1 MSLHFPIQ
9 SRVGVSHNL
18 RTGNANGQQM
28 ETSEIQSSGQF
39 FLSYLTNAN
48 LRAIFLLEDQ
58 RFLLK
63 PIFVVR
69 NQLLSQLLN
78 CNRPFIVSECPYP
91 GAIHAGYLSKL
102 GGGHFSKREDRNSNL
117 VLLSCSFGSKGTFV
131 ISIWTKLSFSLG
143 ELSMHVSPFYLS
155 DLKIPFIP
163 LLSRN
168 GFSSCGS
175 CCNATV
181 GPGLDPQTPWCQH
194 FATAQNSKIGGQ
206 WCKSCIC
213 SAHKTSFWWELG
225 DQTCSLWSLRHVEQG
240 FLWSLRYFSA
250 SPYWAL
256 FHLRQRSP
264 RLLEMCQQQPLLG
277 GCSCW
282 KGIHPCRRTTPIFV
296 KWPGPLWYF
305 WCYWEHLWVGKRLEW
320 SSGLAGSLTCTIIR
334 SN

>member
-1 MSLHFPIQ
+1 MTYAQRHGGPSQLAAERLVALLTSPSNGTSGTLAQSLHDCLFFLASPEFSQPFDGGVSTSIAAELQPGSQGEGTILEMSLHFPIQ

-117 VLLSCSFGSKGTFV
+117 CSSLLFV
-131 ISIWTKLSFSLG
+131 WFQG
-143 ELSMHVSPFYLS
+143 
-155 DLKIPFIP
+155 
-163 LLSRN
+163 
-168 GFSSCGS
+168 
-175 CCNATV
+175 
-181 GPGLDPQTPWCQH
+181 H
-194 FATAQNSKIGGQ
+194 F
-206 WCKSCIC
+206 CDF
-213 SAHKTSFWWELG
+213 HL
-225 DQTCSLWSLRHVEQG
+225 DQTFF
-240 FLWSLRYFSA
+240 FL
-250 SPYWAL
+250 
-256 FHLRQRSP
+256 
-264 RLLEMCQQQPLLG
+264 G
-277 GCSCW
+277 
-282 KGIHPCRRTTPIFV
+282 
-296 KWPGPLWYF
+296 
-305 WCYWEHLWVGKRLEW
+305 
-320 SSGLAGSLTCTIIR
+320 
-334 SN
+334 